1 MGLGVVSGA
10 VAGAAGSTAL
20 NAATYL
26 DMIIRGRPASSTPE
40 ETVEAID
47 DRTPGSIPGE
57 DDSRSNRVSGLGA
70 LSGIVTGVAVGVV
83 FGVLRQVGVRP
94 HPLLGSALT
103 GLTVMAVTD
112 GAMAKLGVSDLRRLG
127 AADWVADLV
136 PHLTY
141 GAVTWSVLQALQDD
155 RR

>member
-20 NAATYL
+20 NAATHL

-70 LSGIVTGVAVGVV
+70 L
-83 FGVLRQVGVRP
+83 
-94 HPLLGSALT
+94 T

-112 GAMAKLGVSDLRRLG
+112 GATAKLGVSDLRRLA